1 MLGESLGSGPACAL
15 ARAATPPKHIVLVV
29 PFDVL
34 EDVAKE
40 KFPLLPVS
48 LLMVD
53 RWDNIAALKN
63 YSGRLDI
70 FGALNDQV
78 IPVHH
83 ARHLA
88 ASSPA
93 AVYHEFPGDHGWADS
108 REVNLSKL

>member
-1 MLGESLGSGPACAL
+1 MAGIAVAHAIIVCRRRIAAGISGNGIGHA
-15 ARAATPPKHIVLVV
+15 
-29 PFDVL
+29 FDVL

-40 KFPLLPVS
+40 NVPLLPVS